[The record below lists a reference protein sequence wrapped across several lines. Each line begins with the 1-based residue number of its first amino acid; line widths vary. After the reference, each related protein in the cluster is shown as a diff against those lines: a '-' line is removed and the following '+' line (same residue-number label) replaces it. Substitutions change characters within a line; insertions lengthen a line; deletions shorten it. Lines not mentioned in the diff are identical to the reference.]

1 MNLPNTTDMIKLM
14 KYYKK
19 EAEQARL
26 DEYIHLNSPLSLL
39 KVGKSVSLPLRTP
52 RVPFSFDAGL
62 TLHRSCAFYHVLRNS
77 ARKS

>member
-26 DEYIHLNSPLSLL
+26 DEHTQEE
-39 KVGKSVSLPLRTP
+39 KS
-52 RVPFSFDAGL
+52 
-62 TLHRSCAFYHVLRNS
+62 
-77 ARKS
+77 